1 MRNSQM
7 SNISTNDPYV
17 QTALNYI
24 NNDTKPTKTV
34 ITQSHPEK
42 AANKPIIRG
51 KLNNKLGKMFCGSAV
66 SYTHLTLPTIYSV

>member
-1 MRNSQM
+1 MYKRQFVN
-7 SNISTNDPYV
+7 NINDPYV

-42 AANKPIIRG
+42 AANKPIIHG
-51 KLNNKLGKMFCGSAV
+51 KLNNKLGKMIQAV
-66 SYTHLTLPTIYSV
+66 K